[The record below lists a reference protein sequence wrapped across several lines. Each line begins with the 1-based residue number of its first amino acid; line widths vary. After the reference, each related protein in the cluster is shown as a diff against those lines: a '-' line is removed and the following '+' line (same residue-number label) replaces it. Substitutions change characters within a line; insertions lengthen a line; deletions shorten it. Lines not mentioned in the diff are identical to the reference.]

1 MVAPEICDGS
11 RRYGGSWTYGEFG
24 DAAALGHVVAYLDV
38 VAHEDVPV
46 VALPPVVTPVRARG
60 SSTTPITSSP
70 SPSVPIRPPS
80 PNGSQQ
86 LLRSTAQFLGVDL
99 VRVTTVYIVGQL
111 TAKSTKSAK

>member
-46 VALPPVVTPVRARG
+46 VALPPVVTHRRCCGSLIAHLTSETEVPESTPA
-60 SSTTPITSSP
+60 SSTMI
-70 SPSVPIRPPS
+70 
-80 PNGSQQ
+80 
-86 LLRSTAQFLGVDL
+86 L
-99 VRVTTVYIVGQL
+99 VRWGITV
-111 TAKSTKSAK
+111 